1 MFSHHWGGALA
12 IASALLLSA
21 CKSFSPDGGMSAV
34 AEVAGGWLNK
44 DVVRISSAA
53 DASLARGEV
62 SRLRAPLG
70 PDAAVQIAL
79 LNNAGLQAAYNRL
92 GVAEAVMVH
101 ASRPPLPSFGFDW
114 VKTSIELD
122 FERQIVASILSL
134 ATWPARSKLAGIRF
148 EQAELRAAEETLRL
162 AAETRRAYIRVL
174 AARQIL
180 TALNAAK
187 ASAASSASLS
197 ESLTQTGAVSKLDH
211 AKRAYPGGQDLRLRV
226 RLERRLSEADGCL
239 QSLSPDVQDGKRR
252 PASLSRR
259 QACLPS

>member
-1 MFSHHWGGALA
+1 MFSHHLGRALS

-62 SRLRAPLG
+62 SRLLRAPLG

-134 ATWPARSKLAGIRF
+134 DLAGAI
-148 EQAELRAAEETLRL
+148 QARRHQVRAGRAS
-162 AAETRRAYIRVL
+162 RRRGDA
-174 AARQIL
+174 AAR
-180 TALNAAK
+180 
-187 ASAASSASLS
+187 
-197 ESLTQTGAVSKLDH
+197 G
-211 AKRAYPGGQDLRLRV
+211 
-226 RLERRLSEADGCL
+226 
-239 QSLSPDVQDGKRR
+239 
-252 PASLSRR
+252 
-259 QACLPS
+259 